1 MSGRE
6 VQLRS
11 VGTALPGPAID
22 NATLARRF
30 GVGEVWEQWV
40 EAFLGTRT
48 RHLSVDLFTGEV
60 DGWLADLG
68 ALAGQRALAAA
79 GVAPG
84 EVDLIVLATSSPD
97 QLMPATVNVIADRLG
112 IDEIPSFQLQSGCSG
127 ALQALDLARQLLL
140 GGRHR
145 TALVLGGDVS
155 AKQWD
160 LTADPR
166 TVPQAQLVN
175 AAMFGDGVGAAVLG
189 VDAEPGTQPGTQ
201 PGAGSV
207 VLREVRVRLGGL
219 GRPSGHVV
227 EWFGVADRHRLGPG
241 VDEDYK
247 AIEQLVPGLA
257 EQVLDE
263 LLHDVG
269 WKRSDVDYL
278 LPPQLSGRM
287 TAKIVETLAVQGA
300 VEVTVVPDVGNT
312 GNALP
317 FFQLERLL
325 PRLSPGDRAVALAIE
340 SSKWIRSA
348 FALEKVAAP

>member
-1 MSGRE
+1 MTGLE

-22 NATLARRF
+22 NAALARRF
-30 GVGEVWEQWV
+30 GLGDVWEQWV
-40 EAFLGTRT
+40 ETFLGTRT
-48 RHLSVDLFTGEV
+48 RHLSVDLNTGEV

-68 ALAGQRALAAA
+68 TLAGQRALAAA
-79 GVAPG
+79 GVTPG
-84 EVDLIVLATSSPD
+84 EVDLLVLATSSPD

-112 IDEIPSFQLQSGCSG
+112 IDDIPSFQLQSGCSG

-160 LTADPR
+160 LTIDPR
-166 TVPQAQLVN
+166 SIPQGELVS

-189 VDAEPGTQPGTQ
+189 VGDEGT
-201 PGAGSV
+201 PGAV
-207 VLREVRVRLGGL
+207 ALREVRVRLGGL

-227 EWFGVADRHRLGPG
+227 EWFGVADRDRVRSG
-241 VDEDYK
+241 VAEDYK

-257 EQVLDE
+257 EQVLGE
-263 LLHDVG
+263 LLDDVG
-269 WKRSDVDYL
+269 WKRSEIDYL

-287 TAKIVETLAVQGA
+287 TARIVEQLAVEGA
-300 VEVTVVPDVGNT
+300 VEVTVVPDTANT

-325 PRLSPGDRAVALAIE
+325 PRLTAGERAVAVAIE

-348 FALEKVAAP
+348 FALEKAAAP

>member
-6 VQLRS
+6 VELRS

-22 NATLARRF
+22 NAALARRF

-40 EAFLGTRT
+40 AAFLGTRT
-48 RHLSVDLFTGEV
+48 RHLAVDLHTGEV
-60 DGWLADLG
+60 EASLADLG
-68 ALAGQRALAAA
+68 TLAGQRALAAA

-84 EVDLIVLATSSPD
+84 EVDLLVLGTSSPD
-97 QLMPATVNVIADRLG
+97 QLMPATVNVIADQLG

-155 AKQWD
+155 TKQWD

-175 AAMFGDGVGAAVLG
+175 AAMFGDGVGAVVLTARDEPSAGTEAVL
-189 VDAEPGTQPGTQ
+189 
-201 PGAGSV
+201 
-207 VLREVRVRLGGL
+207 LREVRVRLGGL

-227 EWFGVADRHRLGPG
+227 EWFGIADRHRLHAG
-241 VDEDYK
+241 VAEDYK
-247 AIEQLVPGLA
+247 AIERLVPGLA

-263 LLHDVG
+263 LLGDVG
-269 WKRSDVDYL
+269 WKRSEVDYL

-287 TAKIVETLAVQGA
+287 TAQIVERLALDDA
-300 VEVTVVPDVGNT
+300 AEVTVVADVGNT

-325 PRLSPGDRAVALAIE
+325 PRLAAGDRAVALAIE

-348 FALEKVAAP
+348 FALEKVAGP